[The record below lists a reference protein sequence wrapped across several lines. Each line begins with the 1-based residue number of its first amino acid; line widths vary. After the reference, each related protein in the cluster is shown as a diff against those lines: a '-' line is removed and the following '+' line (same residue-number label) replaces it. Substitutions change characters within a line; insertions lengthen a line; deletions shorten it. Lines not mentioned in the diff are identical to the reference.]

1 MGKCQ
6 EGEAGR
12 RILLRHHRLLVVG
25 LYEIEK
31 SFKLQS
37 SILAP
42 VDVCSVESEGK
53 APIYTFNAFFMSM
66 RSKFVAPEASI
77 HYYVV
82 EFPASSLSWADFRG
96 KVLGPTDP
104 TKAPV
109 GKRECLSSDMSE
121 PLSNHCSVY
130 VRQILCEE
138 LS

>member
-12 RILLRHHRLLVVG
+12 RILLRHHRLFVVD
-25 LYEIEK
+25 LFEI
-31 SFKLQS
+31 QS
-37 SILAP
+37 SIYAP
-42 VDVCSVESEGK
+42 VNVCFVESEGK

-82 EFPASSLSWADFRG
+82 EFPTSSLSWADFRG

-104 TKAPV
+104 TQAPV
-109 GKRECLSSDMSE
+109 GMCD
-121 PLSNHCSVY
+121 C
-130 VRQILCEE
+130 
-138 LS
+138 